1 MENITKSA
9 APKKLKLLVTV
20 VNRTKAELF
29 CDLLGGCEVNMQAV
43 LLGEGTASDETMRLL
58 GLSDK
63 DKAVIL
69 SVIREDRAA
78 GALEMLSSK
87 FETIKNGKGIA
98 WTVPFDST
106 IGVAVYRF
114 LSNSLE
120 GAETKWNS
128 HTK

>member
-1 MENITKSA
+1 MDNIAKST
-9 APKKLKLLVTV
+9 APKKLKLLVTI
-20 VNRTKAELF
+20 VNREKAELF
-29 CDLLGGCEVNMQAV
+29 CDLLEDYEVNMQAV
-43 LLGEGTASDETMRLL
+43 LLGEGTVSDETMRVL
-58 GLSDK
+58 GLTDK

-78 GALEMLSSK
+78 GALEMISSK
-87 FETIKNGKGIA
+87 LETIKNVKGIA

-114 LSNSLE
+114 LSNSTE